1 MENIT
6 KENGHYQVNCTILAY
21 RQAIQGMLASAIIN
35 IIISIP
41 VIVLNSLVITVILR
55 NKKLQK
61 PSYYLLLNTAICDLL
76 IGAVSIPVWS
86 SNLFMIYNRGT
97 HDCLL
102 ITIKIGLSHLFGT
115 MSFLAVF
122 LSALDRYVAIFKPY
136 FYEEKIRF
144 KSRIYLNISIS
155 LWVVLVGLILTALFI
170 QSLNLIFYIQIFAS
184 IMATSCSFYIHIK
197 IYQTVKV
204 VHTRIRS
211 QTFTSDTTVQED
223 RIQEDRIQEDRIRED
238 RVALLTFLMLLA
250 LVIFYLSYT
259 VMMIAWLIN
268 RELIS
273 SSITTWN
280 FTIVSLKSLVNP
292 LLYGF
297 TMKDI
302 RAQSIKLFCRIT
314 RHEVEL
320 ETNTHGIT
328 RHEVESATNTQHGLL
343 TRKL

>member
-6 KENGHYQVNCTILAY
+6 KQNGYYQVNCTILAY
-21 RQAIQGMLASAIIN
+21 RQAIQGMLASGIMN

-41 VIVLNSLVITVILR
+41 VIVLNSIVITVILR

-61 PSYYLLLNTAICDLL
+61 PSYYLLINTAICDLL

-86 SNLFMIYNRGT
+86 SNLFMIYNRRT

-102 ITIKIGLSHLFGT
+102 LIIMTGLSHLLGT

-122 LSALDRYVAIFKPY
+122 LSALDRYFAIFKPY
-136 FYEEKIRF
+136 FYEEKIAF
-144 KSRIYLNISIS
+144 KSRIYLNISIC

-170 QSLNLIFYIQIFAS
+170 LSMHLIFLIQILAS
-184 IMATSCSFYIHIK
+184 IMTISGSFYIHIK
-197 IYQTVKV
+197 IYQKVKV

-211 QTFTSDTTVQED
+211 QTFTSNAI
-223 RIQEDRIQEDRIRED
+223 IQEDRIQEDR
-238 RVALLTFLMLLA
+238 VALLTFFMLLA
-250 LVIFYLSYT
+250 LVIFYLPYI
-259 VMMIAWLIN
+259 VMMTVWLIN

-273 SSITTWN
+273 SSTTTWN

-292 LLYGF
+292 ILYGF

-302 RAQSIKLFCRIT
+302 RAQSIKLLCGTT

-320 ETNTHGIT
+320 ATNTHGIT
-328 RHEVESATNTQHGLL
+328 RHEVESATNTRGLL
-343 TRKL
+343 TRI